1 MDPSLLRE
9 RELFKKKAF
18 ATPVVENKLKKES
31 KPQNSSNNNTNHT
44 NGTINR
50 KKVKKES
57 NNSLSR
63 DPLSYSRSSASSSH
77 NFAILAK
84 IVNWMKSRH
93 LEGDSE
99 ALSFDDLLD
108 ETNQLDLN
116 QKQKNWLLTEALPNN
131 PKIVITED
139 GKYAFK
145 PLYPLKD
152 RKSLLRLLDKNDQR
166 GYGGVALEDIQ
177 ESLPDADRHVNWLAN
192 NNKII
197 VITRPIDKKKI
208 LFYNDISQNFKVD
221 EEFQKLWR
229 SIAVEGIDEQKIEEY
244 LQNQGIT
251 SMQDMGLKK
260 VTHVQKRK
268 KTANRKKNNF
278 KKLNDHMADILEDYT
293 DKQHNKT

>member
-18 ATPVVENKLKKES
+18 ATPVVENKIKKDS
-31 KPQNSSNNNTNHT
+31 KPQNSSNNSQF
-44 NGTINR
+44 NGSANK
-50 KKVKKES
+50 KKVKKEPS
-57 NNSLSR
+57 NSSGR
-63 DPLSYSRSSASSSH
+63 DPLSYSRSSGSSSH

-116 QKQKNWLLTEALPNN
+116 PKQKNWLLVEALPNN

-166 GYGGVALEDIQ
+166 GLGGVSLEDVQ
-177 ESLPDADRHVNWLAN
+177 ESLPNADKHVKILAD

-197 VITRPIDKKKI
+197 VLTRPIDKKKI
-208 LFYNDISQNFKVD
+208 LFYNDSSQEFKVD

-229 SIAVEGIDEQKIEEY
+229 SIAVEGIDELKIEEY

-260 VTHVQKRK
+260 VNHVQKRK
-268 KTANRKKNNF
+268 KAANRKKGNF
-278 KKLNDHMADILEDYT
+278 KKLNDHMGDILQDYT
-293 DKQHNKT
+293 DTPNKK

>member
-1 MDPSLLRE
+1 
-9 RELFKKKAF
+9 
-18 ATPVVENKLKKES
+18 
-31 KPQNSSNNNTNHT
+31 
-44 NGTINR
+44 
-50 KKVKKES
+50 
-57 NNSLSR
+57 
-63 DPLSYSRSSASSSH
+63 
-77 NFAILAK
+77 
-84 IVNWMKSRH
+84 MKSRH

-131 PKIVITED
+131 PKISITED

-208 LFYNDISQNFKVD
+208 LFYNDSSQNFKVD

>member
-31 KPQNSSNNNTNHT
+31 KPQNSNNNTNHT
-44 NGTINR
+44 NGTINK

-63 DPLSYSRSSASSSH
+63 DPLSYSRSSGSSSH

-131 PKIVITED
+131 PKISITED

-208 LFYNDISQNFKVD
+208 LFYNDSSQNFKVD